1 MSDIASSHFLTG
13 QQKSVC
19 THLQTGAPSQLLQM
33 QRPFVLLKLAFV
45 VEVARVVVLGGRKM
59 PTT

>member
-13 QQKSVC
+13 QQKPVR
-19 THLQTGAPSQLLQM
+19 THLQTQAPSQLLQM

-45 VEVARVVVLGGRKM
+45 VEVAGVVVLGGRKM